1 MTVKRF
7 LMPNEPYAQTV
18 MPHTMKM
25 TLYRNKRLKSAVEW
39 VKTYSGKRIVQG
51 YTKRYGVDKLCA
63 VKELRLIGIEI
74 SEEYENQLKQSIE
87 VLKRQRQLRKDK
99 KEQELNPISEF
110 DSDENFAFIA
120 GYTSGGFPYGIMHEE
135 MDEINKNEID

>member
-1 MTVKRF
+1 
-7 LMPNEPYAQTV
+7 

-25 TLYRNKRLKSAVEW
+25 TLHRNKRLKSAVEW

-51 YTKRYGVDKLCA
+51 YAKRYGVDKLCA

-120 GYTSGGFPYGIMHEE
+120 GYTSGGFPYGITHEE